1 MPLLLLCAFI
11 VVPLVELWVILAVRD
26 IVGLGPTIMLL
37 LVVSVLGAALVRRE
51 GGRAWQ
57 RFRDALGAG
66 RMPTEEV
73 VDGAL
78 LLGAGALL
86 LTPGFVTDTVGL
98 LLLLPPNRA
107 VVNRL
112 LRSRVRTSFGVAGGP
127 GRRRGMVTP
136 PPAGD
141 EPIDVEVVNVERQ
154 ERSADGDPDP
164 RDR

>member
-1 MPLLLLCAFI
+1 MPLLLFCAFI

-26 IVGLGPTIMLL
+26 IIGLGQTIVLL

-51 GGRAWQ
+51 GGRAWR
-57 RFRDALGAG
+57 RFREALSAG
-66 RMPTEEV
+66 RMPAEEV

-98 LLLLPPNRA
+98 LLLLPPSRA

-127 GRRRGMVTP
+127 GRSRGTVTP
-136 PPAGD
+136 PATGD
-141 EPIDVEVVNVERQ
+141 EPIDVEVISVERQ
-154 ERSADGDPDP
+154 ERSGDGDPDP